1 MRRVTCACERGALPL
16 VRSREGPRGA
26 AHLQLTGF
34 LQSYKQHREGISNM
48 HNKSGGEQW
57 KMITWCT
64 KSSSSKRRGEI
75 ILVMIVLMIRI
86 MVTMLVMIMTMLIL
100 KEKSICTKIS
110 FSLSCLYSFYTRSHW
125 LNQNILSKQ
134 RWYIADKCAVVFT
147 RKIRFSNLPSDCWS
161 FCR

>member
-26 AHLQLTGF
+26 AHLQLAGF
-34 LQSYKQHREGISNM
+34 LQAYRRHREGISNM

-57 KMITWCT
+57 KMLTWCT

-86 MVTMLVMIMTMLIL
+86 MVTMLIMIMTMLIL

-110 FSLSCLYSFYTRSHW
+110 FFLS
-125 LNQNILSKQ
+125 
-134 RWYIADKCAVVFT
+134 
-147 RKIRFSNLPSDCWS
+147 
-161 FCR
+161 